1 MRPKVT
7 VHKCAVIFRTWILF
21 EGGPYM
27 KKYSNVQDLKT
38 MWLPAQ
44 NLFIH

>member
-27 KKYSNVQDLKT
+27 KKYSNVQDFENNVVACSKL
-38 MWLPAQ
+38 
-44 NLFIH
+44 IH